1 VEARTICGRFGAI
14 IKNFDSNVYSVGV
27 LNQRRG
33 KKKTK
38 APLSSIFLPRDIAIL
53 KILLFV
59 QILPYFVTSSFGFEY
74 CLSISWRISLD
85 IIMFQFYMLLFFS
98 HVSLPFQSDGY
109 ILDQRSQ
116 CYNYYIPRRLASLIL
131 FVTT

>member
-14 IKNFDSNVYSVGV
+14 IKNFDSNVSSVGV

-38 APLSSIFLPRDIAIL
+38 APLSSIFLPWDIAIL

-74 CLSISWRISLD
+74 CLSISWGISLD
-85 IIMFQFYMLLFFS
+85 NIMFQFYMLLFFLTFLCPFRATDIFWINA
-98 HVSLPFQSDGY
+98 VSATITTF
-109 ILDQRSQ
+109 LDAW
-116 CYNYYIPRRLASLIL
+116 RLSFSL
-131 FVTT
+131 